1 MNRALQMP
9 DRRILFYTGVLVSLG
24 LITVYGATSYE
35 LGHRGN
41 PFGYFSAHLQRV
53 VVGLVACAIAAWIP
67 FRRTGALATRLV
79 WVAIF
84 FLALTLVDTP
94 LRVSKNG
101 IARWIQLGPVLFQPV
116 EFVKLGLVL
125 AMPMWID
132 QNPKLLRSV
141 RGMARFLAPTLVALV
156 CLILQ
161 PNFGSAL
168 ALALVAATYLW
179 IGGARPAHLFV
190 LGSAAVAAALFA
202 FNHHPKLYYRMLAW
216 KGLLLHEAY
225 DNDWGYQGYQAVM
238 GLGNGGL
245 RGVAPGEGITRYE
258 FLPEGHTDFI
268 FAILGEEWGFLGAAL
283 VVIVFGLLVARALRI
298 AHRSRDG
305 VAYLMACGIAMTVAI
320 YTVLN
325 LAVVTSVFPVT
336 GLPLPFI
343 SFGGTALITNM
354 AAIGVLL
361 NISRHL
367 PARRQTSARLRRA
380 LR

>member
-1 MNRALQMP
+1 MNRALRLP
-9 DRRILFYTGVLVSLG
+9 DRRILSYTSILVILGLVS
-24 LITVYGATSYE
+24 IYGATSYE
-35 LGHRGN
+35 LGQVGN
-41 PFGYFSAHLQRV
+41 PLGYFSSHLQRV
-53 VVGLVACAIAAWIP
+53 LVGVMVCAIAALTP
-67 FRRTGALATRLV
+67 FRHSGALASRLV
-79 WVAIF
+79 WVALF
-84 FLALTLVDTP
+84 FLALTLFDTP

-101 IARWIQLGPVLFQPV
+101 IARWIQLGPFVFQPV

-125 AMPMWID
+125 ALPVWID
-132 QNPKLLRSV
+132 ENPRRLHTVK
-141 RGMARFLAPTLVALV
+141 GMARLMAPLVLAVV

-168 ALALVAATYLW
+168 ALSLVGAVYLW
-179 IGGARPAHLFV
+179 IGGARAHHLLV
-190 LGSAAVAAALFA
+190 LASAAVAAAFFA
-202 FNHHPKLYYRMLAW
+202 FNHHPKLYHRMLAW
-216 KGLLLHEAY
+216 KDLLLHERY
-225 DNDWGYQGYQAVM
+225 TDDWGYQGYQAVM

-268 FAILGEEWGFLGAAL
+268 FSILGEEWGFLGAAL
-283 VVIVFGLLVARALRI
+283 VVVVFGLLVARALRV

-305 VAYLMACGIAMTVAI
+305 VGYLMACGIGMMIAI
-320 YTVLN
+320 YTVVN
-325 LAVVTSVFPVT
+325 LAVVTSLFPVT
-336 GLPLPFI
+336 GLPLPFL

-367 PARRQTSARLRRA
+367 PAERQTSARLRRA